1 ASDELRAQGL
11 ALQELLHDVGRA
23 VARVRS
29 DVVDDGDVGVIQDA
43 RGPSLLL
50 EALEAIR
57 VAREGG
63 REYLDGDVA
72 AQARI
77 FRPVHL
83 AHSPRAD
90 PRDDLVGCAVGW
102 VAEEFGRGL
111 QPVLELGVPRQVELA
126 LDERAVQNAAALLAW
141 RKGHPLGLALVA
153 ELLREELEKWVGR
166 GSAARSQVPRS
177 AAALLDGAG
186 RRVDQVRDVNVV
198 AGLLAVAADLRRL
211 AVGDGRSEGP
221 PPA

>member
-90 PRDDLVGCAVGW
+90 RRDDLVGSEPASRG
-102 VAEEFGRGL
+102 ERHSGEFYRG
-111 QPVLELGVPRQVELA
+111 QA
-126 LDERAVQNAAALLAW
+126 LCRS
-141 RKGHPLGLALVA
+141 RK
-153 ELLREELEKWVGR
+153 
-166 GSAARSQVPRS
+166 
-177 AAALLDGAG
+177 
-186 RRVDQVRDVNVV
+186 NF
-198 AGLLAVAADLRRL
+198 AVAFSPSSSLVYPDRL
-211 AVGDGRSEGP
+211 SSRWTSEP
-221 PPA
+221 F